1 VRALLRSGR
10 EGAMGQKK
18 EAIEVVCPKCQHTEI
33 IFLQAEDMPRCP
45 VCNSRMMIR
54 ELLKEGKSY

>member
-1 VRALLRSGR
+1 MDSR
-10 EGAMGQKK
+10 KK

-33 IFLQAEDMPRCP
+33 IFLQEEEIPPCP
-45 VCNSRMMIR
+45 VCKGRMMIR